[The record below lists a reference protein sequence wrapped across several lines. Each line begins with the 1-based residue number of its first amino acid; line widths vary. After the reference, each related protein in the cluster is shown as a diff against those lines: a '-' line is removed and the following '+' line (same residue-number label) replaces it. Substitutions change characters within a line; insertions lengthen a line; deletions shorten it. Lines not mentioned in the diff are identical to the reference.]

1 MSNTADIGSCKIISQ
16 EAVASGVKRIVAV
29 TGPKVIES
37 AQEMENTVVQ
47 IAGLLGVQ
55 TKQVLDKIHKM
66 QKEYGDISSSLEK
79 LQNQYL
85 VQYFSQEKPQHKDGY
100 GLFILPEAMANIQS
114 SSVNAYIK
122 QHIDTYNQSI
132 LIVFVGGGYSIIA
145 PQGQSAK
152 QLQQKL
158 GLQGGGSDAL
168 VQ

>member
-1 MSNTADIGSCKIISQ
+1 M
-16 EAVASGVKRIVAV
+16 ASGVKRIVAV
-29 TGPKVIES
+29 TGPKILES
-37 AQEMENTVVQ
+37 AQEMENTIVQ

-66 QKEYGDISSSLEK
+66 QKEYNDVSSALEK

-85 VQYFSQEKPQHKDGY
+85 IQYFSQEKPQNKDGY
-100 GLFILPEAMANIQS
+100 GLFVLPEAMANIQS

-122 QHIDTYNQSI
+122 QHIDTYNQLI
-132 LIVFVGGGYSIIA
+132 LIVFAGGGYAIVA

-158 GLQGGGSDAL
+158 
-168 VQ
+168 